1 MMDEWG
7 KVNGRIIWQKLKLEK
22 GKKMMQFEGNCKGKK
37 EKKKNTML
45 FEELQK
51 RIVKEMM
58 AQKNRERSK
67 G

>member
-1 MMDEWG
+1 MG
-7 KVNGRIIWQKLKLEK
+7 KVYGRIIWQKLKLEK
-22 GKKMMQFEGNCKGKK
+22 GKKMMQFGGKSKGKK

-45 FEELQK
+45 IEELQK